1 MPKWQPRDHAANIG
15 NIMAPQLYLITPEN
29 PQLEQFPRQL
39 MGVLSGPEIAALLV
53 RRAALDDAGYTAL
66 AERVIQIGQAAGAAV
81 LLEDDAELA
90 RRLGADGVHV
100 TSGGT
105 KAIRDAIALLKPDGI
120 VGVGNIRSRHDAM
133 SFGELDVDYVMF
145 GPLGGTPDPTAAD
158 LATWWA
164 ETFEVPAIHSDPQ
177 IEAATLNQTGAEFIA
192 LSDCIWSASDPA
204 VALSAF
210 DKAARAD
217 A

>member
-1 MPKWQPRDHAANIG
+1 
-15 NIMAPQLYLITPEN
+15 MAPQLYLITPDN
-29 PQLEQFPRQL
+29 PQPEQFPRQL

-53 RRAALDDAGYTAL
+53 RRGAMDEAAYAAI
-66 AERVIQIGQAAGAAV
+66 AERIIQIGQAAGAAV
-81 LLEDDAELA
+81 LLEDDTELA

-105 KAIRDAIALLKPDGI
+105 KAIRDAIAQFKPDGI

-145 GPLGGTPDPTAAD
+145 GPLGGTTDPSVAE

-164 ETFEVPAIHSDPQ
+164 ETFEIPAIYSNPQ
-177 IEAATLNQTGAEFIA
+177 IEAAGLNQTGAEFIA

-204 VALSAF
+204 AALSEF
-210 DKAARAD
+210 DNAARAD

>member
-1 MPKWQPRDHAANIG
+1 MPKWHLRDHAANIG

-39 MGVLSGPEIAALLV
+39 MSVLSGPEIAALLV
-53 RRAALDDAGYTAL
+53 RRAGLDDAGYTAL

-105 KAIRDAIALLKPDGI
+105 EAIREAISLLKPEGI
-120 VGVGNIRSRHDAM
+120 VGVGNVRSRHDAM

-145 GPLGGTPDPTAAD
+145 GPLGGKPDSAAAD
-158 LATWWA
+158 LAAWWA
-164 ETFEVPAIHSDPQ
+164 ETFEVPAIYSDPQ
-177 IEAATLNQTGAEFIA
+177 IEAGALHQTGAEFVA
-192 LSDCIWSASDPA
+192 LSDCIWAADDPA
-204 VALSAF
+204 AALSAI
-210 DKAARAD
+210 DAAARAD
-217 A
+217 T